1 MALLPSLSL
10 AALLTFIPP
19 ADTKTCLRFASVST
33 DSVESVGMCWLC
45 LARSCPSP
53 LGVLTRHLILHFLT
67 SYTNSLVLKAILEH
81 PNKDVKVI
89 AINDP
94 FIEVAYGVR
103 KFFHLAS
110 VSQLPWET

>member
-1 MALLPSLSL
+1 MPEIRVGINGFGRIGRYVL
-10 AALLTFIPP
+10 A
-19 ADTKTCLRFASVST
+19 
-33 DSVESVGMCWLC
+33 C